1 MSKTTIPTGGI
12 TADAVNGTLIA
23 DDAINS
29 EHYTDGSIDT
39 AHVADSQIT
48 AAKTSGVGGLI
59 KTHNAYNASSV
70 TTLTLDGI
78 FTSSYGI
85 YRVIG
90 YIIPATDAAGIEMQ
104 LRNASSADF
113 ANDSDQYRSM
123 TAGHRITSSSDTV
136 ESHTNGDY
144 AAGHWKV
151 NFGGES
157 NSFDA
162 PICFDMM
169 FYDPLQAAVNG
180 KNAHWR
186 VSHHGNDGK
195 HYYHYGSGT
204 YTTNASADA
213 AGIRIDMS
221 SGDIKRHKVTVY
233 AFEGSN
239 AA

>member
-12 TADAVNGTLIA
+12 TADAIDATLIA

-29 EHYTDGSIDT
+29 EHFTDGSIDT
-39 AHVADSQIT
+39 AHIADSQVT

-59 KTHNAYNASSV
+59 RTGNFYSTSSV
-70 TTLTLDGI
+70 STLTCDGI

-113 ANDSDQYRSM
+113 GNSSDEYRSFS
-123 TAGHRITSSSDTV
+123 AGHRITSSDSIETF
-136 ESHTNGDY
+136 TNGDY
-144 AAGHWKV
+144 AASHWKV

-157 NSFDA
+157 NSVDA

-169 FYDPLQAAVNG
+169 FYDPLQSAVSG

-186 VSHHGNDGK
+186 VSHVGNDAK

-204 YTTNASADA
+204 YTTNSGADA
-213 AGIRIDMS
+213 AGIRFTMS
-221 SGDIKRHKVTVY
+221 SGNITRHKVAIY
-233 AFEGSN
+233 AFIGSE